1 MMTYVKTGAR
11 PYPHE
16 TPVTVHPGS
25 DPALSEAERQHVRS
39 LMHAHGSGI
48 SYALG
53 VGDET
58 AIEQGVPPTIRYRA
72 MAWAPLHRAAMNAA
86 HYFAM
91 VKATDEE
98 AELAAAALA
107 DELRLLIL
115 KQMPGSRESIAEI
128 EARAA

>member
-1 MMTYVKTGAR
+1 MTYVTSGAR

-16 TPVTVHPGS
+16 TPVTVHPGR
-25 DPALSEAERQHVRS
+25 DPALSEAERQHMRA
-39 LMHAHGSGI
+39 LMHAHGAGI
-48 SYALG
+48 SRGLS

-58 AIEQGVPPTIRYRA
+58 AIDQGVPPTIRYRA
-72 MAWAPLHRAAMNAA
+72 MLWAPLHRAAMNAA

-98 AELAAAALA
+98 AETAAAAIA
-107 DELRLLIL
+107 EELRLLIL

-128 EARAA
+128 EKRAA

>member
-1 MMTYVKTGAR
+1 VTYVTKGAR

-16 TPVTVHPGS
+16 TPVTVHPGR
-25 DPALSEAERQHVRS
+25 DPALSEAEQQHVRA
-39 LMHAHGSGI
+39 LMHAHGSGL
-48 SYALG
+48 SYVLAQ
-53 VGDET
+53 GDET

-98 AELAAAALA
+98 AEVAAGALA
-107 DELRLLIL
+107 EELRSLIL
-115 KQMPGSRESIAEI
+115 KQMPGSRETIARI
-128 EARAA
+128 EEQSA

>member
-1 MMTYVKTGAR
+1 MRVM
-11 PYPHE
+11 
-16 TPVTVHPGS
+16 
-25 DPALSEAERQHVRS
+25 
-39 LMHAHGSGI
+39 MHAHGSGI

-58 AIEQGVPPTIRYRA
+58 AIQQGVPPTIRYRA

-86 HYFAM
+86 HYIAM
-91 VKATDEE
+91 VKATDAE
-98 AELAAAALA
+98 AETAAQAFG
-107 DELRLLIL
+107 DELRDLIL